1 MIMVGTFKPVES
13 SQCHK
18 EMVQL
23 KAASL
28 GKTGTRPLILLTA
41 KILMD

>member
-1 MIMVGTFKPVES
+1 MIMVGIFKPVVS

-18 EMVQL
+18 EMDQL

-41 KILMD
+41 KTLMD